1 MKKEKRKLILESA
14 KSQFEEKGYHGAKI
28 SEIAKHAGIG
38 KGTVYEYFD
47 SKQSIFEEL
56 IVMYIDMYFEYTNK
70 LLSKEVDPIK
80 KLKILIEIEWEV
92 SRDHGAFINLVIS
105 RITSTCDDLKAKFF
119 YARANNLKIISQII
133 DDGISKG
140 VFKQVDSKSVA
151 MMFKGTFSQANLE
164 RSMNKAIN
172 PDYEQ
177 ESAFDQTTINLFD
190 LFLGVIKNK

>member
-56 IVMYIDMYFEYTNK
+56 IVMYIDMYFEYTNE
-70 LLSKEVDPIK
+70 LLSKEADPIK

-92 SRDHGAFINLVIS
+92 SAERLRGQPGQDREERRDCRH
-105 RITSTCDDLKAKFF
+105 
-119 YARANNLKIISQII
+119 
-133 DDGISKG
+133 
-140 VFKQVDSKSVA
+140 
-151 MMFKGTFSQANLE
+151 
-164 RSMNKAIN
+164 
-172 PDYEQ
+172 
-177 ESAFDQTTINLFD
+177 SA
-190 LFLGVIKNK
+190 